1 MNGLLKYIMPEAASS
16 FATDVDQLIFFIF
29 LLSAFFFFLIVF
41 VGLAFVV
48 KFKRKKGD
56 KYTLALSDNK
66 TLEMVW
72 TIIPTILL
80 LVIFVWGVKAYLDQ
94 QVIPQRAMEVK
105 VTGQKWFWTFAYD
118 DGLVST
124 GEMVVPV
131 NQPVKILLS
140 SKDVLHS
147 FFVPAFRVKQ
157 DALPNRYTALWFT
170 PTKVGEFPLYCTE
183 YCGTEHSSMVANVK
197 VVDQA
202 DYIAWKQEQ
211 ANAMGAGMSPVE
223 LGKQIY
229 QKNACFTCHS
239 LDGSNKIGPSWLG
252 AYGTKRKLADGSEVV
267 IDENYIRESILNP
280 MAKIAQGYQPVMPTY
295 QGILNETQID
305 GVIAYIKELNQ
316 E

>member
-1 MNGLLKYIMPEAASS
+1 MPDAASS

-48 KFKRKKGD
+48 KFKRKKED

-66 TLEMVW
+66 TLELVW
-72 TIIPTILL
+72 TVIPSILL
-80 LVIFVWGVKAYLDQ
+80 VVIFVWGVKAYLKQ
-94 QVIPQRAMEVK
+94 QIIPQRAMEIK

-118 DGLVST
+118 DGFVST

-131 NQPVKILLS
+131 NKPVKILLS

-170 PTKVGEFPLYCTE
+170 PTKVGEYPMYCTE

-202 DYIAWKQEQ
+202 EYVAWKEEQ
-211 ANAMGAGMSPVE
+211 ANAAGAGMSPVE

-239 LDGSNKIGPSWLG
+239 LDGSNKIGPTWVG
-252 AYGTKRKLADGSEVV
+252 IYGTKRKLADGSEVL

-280 MAKIAQGYQPVMPTY
+280 MAKVAQGYQPVMPTY
-295 QGILNETQID
+295 QGILNETQIE